1 VNLVAKVKV
10 EKVSK
15 SNTISLPKPAVLS
28 DEMQKDFWVMKVID
42 SNTAVKVPII
52 RGIETTDR
60 VEVISPQ
67 FSSDDKFILTG
78 NFGLPDTAK
87 IKIVKQ

>member
-1 VNLVAKVKV
+1 
-10 EKVSK
+10 
-15 SNTISLPKPAVLS
+15 
-28 DEMQKDFWVMKVID
+28 
-42 SNTAVKVPII
+42 VPII

-67 FSSDDKFILTG
+67 FSTDDKFILTG